1 MDMESKCF
9 KNFLLFAF
17 GIMMMLHL
25 ASTDGIAATCKP
37 TEPDVLGPFYKPG
50 APMRSSV
57 GKGYVLSGVVRSSA
71 NCAPIKNAKV
81 EFWLVGPDG
90 EYGDD
95 YRATVVA
102 DESGAYRFES
112 HFPPPYYGRPSHIH
126 IRVSDDGF
134 RTLVTQHYP
143 VKGQAR
149 AAFDL
154 VLVPAR

>member
-1 MDMESKCF
+1 MGKRHLIMLALLSAGL
-9 KNFLLFAF
+9 FLLP
-17 GIMMMLHL
+17 G
-25 ASTDGIAATCKP
+25 ASPVGSEQVCRP
-37 TEPDVLGPFYKPG
+37 TEPDALGPFYKQG
-50 APMRSSV
+50 APVRSSV
-57 GKGYVLSGVVRSSA
+57 GKGYALSGVVRSAADCSPVGKA
-71 NCAPIKNAKV
+71 RI
-81 EFWLVGPDG
+81 EFWLAGPDG

-102 DESGAYRFES
+102 DGSGGYRFES

-126 IRVSDDGF
+126 IRVSADGF

-143 VKGQAR
+143 VKGQTQ